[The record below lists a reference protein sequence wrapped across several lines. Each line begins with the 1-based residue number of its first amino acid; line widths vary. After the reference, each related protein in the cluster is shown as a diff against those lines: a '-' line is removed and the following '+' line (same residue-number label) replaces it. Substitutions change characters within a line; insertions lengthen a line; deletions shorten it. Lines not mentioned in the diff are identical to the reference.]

1 MWRSEVVV
9 TVTPWYKYVELRTV
23 EVPSFSSHYCCWFI
37 VHFNANSLCM
47 FMCCVCVCVCAVST
61 WSCPVSF
68 TDSSHC
74 CWKSHPF
81 TRNFYAFD
89 TQHCR
94 QRHYVFGLSLHLF
107 VHSSRQML
115 LPQHLMNGTSN
126 LNETYTEYSPV
137 LAYDLFSF
145 WRSEVKGQGH
155 SRPSRWRRHPRQ
167 RWGVE
172 IPSSHFL
179 IFYWSW
185 WVRSIFTIF
194 VLCSEEDDIN
204 DYVVCPLPAILSFKR
219 PTHGTLKKQ

>member
-137 LAYDLFSF
+137 LAYELLVSGGQ
-145 WRSEVKGQGH
+145 RLKVKVTAGH
-155 SRPSRWRRHPRQ
+155 RGGEGIHVNA
-167 RWGVE
+167 GVLK
-172 IPSSHFL
+172 SHLL
-179 IFYWSW
+179 IFWFFIEVDGYAVFSP
-185 WVRSIFTIF
+185 FLF
-194 VLCSEEDDIN
+194 C
-204 DYVVCPLPAILSFKR
+204 VVKKMTLMTMSCAHCLRFCHLSDR
-219 PTHGTLKKQ
+219 RMAH